1 VLEPR
6 VLEFVSVVRKAF
18 EFLARAGITCFCEDT
33 WKMGVYEE
41 EERGRRNMCSSER
54 FF

>member
-1 VLEPR
+1 VN
-6 VLEFVSVVRKAF
+6 VVKKAF
-18 EFLARAGITCFCEDT
+18 EFLARVGKTCFYEDAR
-33 WKMGVYEE
+33 KMGVCEE

>member
-1 VLEPR
+1 VN
-6 VLEFVSVVRKAF
+6 VVKKAF
-18 EFLARAGITCFCEDT
+18 EFLARVGKTCF
-33 WKMGVYEE
+33 YEE